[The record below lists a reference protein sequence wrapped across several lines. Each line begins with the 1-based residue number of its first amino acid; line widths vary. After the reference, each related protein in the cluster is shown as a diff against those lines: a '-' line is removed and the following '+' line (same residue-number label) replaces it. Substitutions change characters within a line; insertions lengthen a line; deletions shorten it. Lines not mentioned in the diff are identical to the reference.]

1 MKRFLDKVEKTDS
14 CWLWTAGKRNKDGY
28 GAFRLNDKI
37 IDAHRVSY
45 LLFKGEL
52 SDPKLIVCHT
62 CDNKLCVNP
71 EHLYLGTYKD
81 NLTDA
86 YVRGTR
92 NKRPINLIHGTK
104 HASNQKCKC
113 KICRDANA
121 ERMRNYRKN
130 KK

>member
-1 MKRFLDKVEKTDS
+1 MSVIKKPD
-14 CWLWTAGKRNKDGY
+14 
-28 GAFRLNDKI
+28 
-37 IDAHRVSY
+37 
-45 LLFKGEL
+45 L

-86 YVRGTR
+86 YVRGVR
-92 NKRPINLIHGTK
+92 KKRPINLVHGTK

-113 KICRDANA
+113 QICRDANA
-121 ERMRNYRKN
+121 ERMKIYRKN